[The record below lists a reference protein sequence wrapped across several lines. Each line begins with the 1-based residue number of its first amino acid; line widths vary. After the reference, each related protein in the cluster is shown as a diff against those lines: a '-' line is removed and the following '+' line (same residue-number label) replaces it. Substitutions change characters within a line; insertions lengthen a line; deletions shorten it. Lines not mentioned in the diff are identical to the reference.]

1 MTTRAASDAG
11 ARYGAIELKDSI
23 QLYWMMGLG
32 IAILIHLGVIASYK
46 LAGLADSGGTDGP
59 FVKPIFTIHLPIP
72 SINPGIEVPIN
83 IAEHGIK
90 NTVGTPVPVP
100 VGIAEPEQTLAPNI
114 QFNANTGTAPDG
126 FAGGTGG
133 EEPIVIPESPPEPFV
148 PVQVEPR
155 IVRSARPEYPEVALR
170 AGLEGTVHV
179 KIWVDREGKPREVS
193 VVKSDMEVFNDAA
206 VAAAKQFLF
215 TPAYMNGG
223 PVSVWVTMPF
233 KFRIADRH

>member
-1 MTTRAASDAG
+1 MTTRAASDAR

-32 IAILIHLGVIASYK
+32 IAILIHLCVIASYK
-46 LAGLADSGGTDGP
+46 LAALADSGGTDGP
-59 FVKPIFTIHLPIP
+59 FVRRITIQLPIAP
-72 SINPGIEVPIN
+72 INPTTEVPIN

-90 NTVGTPVPVP
+90 NTVGTAVPVP
-100 VGIAEPEQTLAPNI
+100 DASADPEQTVAPNVL
-114 QFNANTGTAPDG
+114 FNPNTGTAPEG
-126 FAGGTGG
+126 VAGGTGEAG
-133 EEPIVIPESPPEPFV
+133 PIVIPETAPEPFV
-148 PVQVEPR
+148 PVEVMPR
-155 IVRSARPEYPEVALR
+155 VVRSVTPVYPEVALR

-193 VVKSDMEVFNDAA
+193 VVKSDMDVFNDAA
-206 VAAAKQFLF
+206 VAAAKQILF

-233 KFRIADRH
+233 RFRMADRH